1 MNKRLIILAGI
12 AFTLLAISTSCV
24 SVAEYQKM
32 YLNDRDMELSDK
44 PIEGFES
51 GFETYREGPS
61 GGNGSKA
68 GGGCG
73 CN

>member
-1 MNKRLIILAGI
+1 MNKIIVI
-12 AFTLLAISTSCV
+12 AIALSACTVGCV
-24 SVAEYQKM
+24 SVKEYQKM
-32 YLNDRDMELSDK
+32 YLNDVDMELSDAA
-44 PIEGFES
+44 IESFES
-51 GFETYREGPS
+51 GFQTYREGPS